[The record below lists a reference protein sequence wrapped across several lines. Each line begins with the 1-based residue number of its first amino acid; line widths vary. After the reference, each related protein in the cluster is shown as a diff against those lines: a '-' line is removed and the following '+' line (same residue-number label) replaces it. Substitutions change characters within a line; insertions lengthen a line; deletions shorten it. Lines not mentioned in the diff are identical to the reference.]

1 MSEGP
6 IKRERDAHKP
16 KAYSQTGNKRVCAE
30 SAGHA
35 YCGRKNE
42 RRATSWGAV
51 NCNDCRAAHNADER
65 RQAHEL
71 LEVKR

>member
-16 KAYSQTGNKRVCAE
+16 KTYSAGTSRVCAE

-35 YCGRKNE
+35 YCGRKNAH
-42 RRATSWGAV
+42 RSLKWSAV
-51 NCNDCRAAHNADER
+51 TCNDCRAAHNADER
-65 RQAHEL
+65 AQRHEL
-71 LEVKR
+71 IEVKR